1 MYDKPLNFE
10 DQRSEAEELEIPIH
24 LTLTSETP
32 LQFSLKRPGKFSGEL
47 SAPYLIRLENV
58 RDDDK
63 TRIKSFR

>member
-32 LQFSLKRPGKFSGEL
+32 LQFSLKRSREILRRAQRSVFDKAGKC
-47 SAPYLIRLENV
+47 PR
-58 RDDDK
+58 
-63 TRIKSFR
+63 